1 MQRQMQWSKFI
12 EVEALEK
19 SSQPSSVELEIEA
32 FHMSEKKKETMK
44 KQSLVTKQIIT
55 VQKASRENNITLIL
69 PMPFEVPI
77 WHDHAML

>member
-1 MQRQMQWSKFI
+1 MQWSKFI

-77 WHDHAML
+77 WHDHVML